1 MKKDQFKSTKE
12 FKEFVFEPGESH
24 FFFFCDIHRN
34 LLERKQDAVGELWG
48 PDLKKAP
55 LCDWPTCNLK
65 ADCEFFPNLV
75 TVLKRNRM
83 WR

>member
-1 MKKDQFKSTKE
+1 MKKTSFKIIAA
-12 FKEFVFEPGESH
+12 FKAFVYEPAESH

-48 PDLKKAP
+48 PDLEKTP
-55 LCDWPTCNLK
+55 ICDWPTCKLK
-65 ADCEFFPNLV
+65 SNCEFFPNLV
-75 TVLKRNRM
+75 TVINRNRT